1 MTARALLLFNPLA
14 GGVASAGNPR
24 RVSDYLANAGI
35 DAEAVRVDNGFE
47 LDPGLLSKK
56 DLIIVHGGDGTLHRL
71 LPQLL
76 VAGLPVGLIPGG
88 TANVLAREIGIPNRI
103 EEAAR
108 ILSRGRVEPMHLGET
123 DGKPFL
129 LMAGMGADGYLLL
142 KVPNS
147 LKRFL
152 GIAAFWLT
160 GAVRFWEYKLS
171 PFRIHTREEHFEATL
186 AIVSNGRYYGR
197 HLLLAPEACVFEP
210 SLDLVLFQSQNHL
223 RFLGYLWA
231 TLFGRHLALEGVV
244 YRKLTHV
251 SADSDTKTYLQ
262 VDGEPAG
269 VLPRSFSL
277 SPDRLS
283 LLVP

>member
-14 GGVASAGNPR
+14 GGVVSVGNPR
-24 RVSDYLANAGI
+24 RVSDCLADVGI
-35 DAEAVRVDNGFE
+35 DAEQVRVQNGFE
-47 LDPGLLSKK
+47 LDPGRLSKK

-76 VAGLPVGLIPGG
+76 GAGLPVGLIPGG

-108 ILSRGRVEPMHLGET
+108 ILSRGRVEQMHLGQA

-142 KVPNS
+142 KVPDS

-152 GIAAFWLT
+152 GIAAFWLA
-160 GAVRFWEYKLS
+160 GAVRFWEYDLS
-171 PFRIHTREEHFEATL
+171 PFQVHTREEQFDATL

-197 HLLLAPEACVFEP
+197 HLLLAPNASVFEP
-210 SLDLVLFQSQNHL
+210 NLDLVLFQSPNHL
-223 RFLGYLWA
+223 RFLRYLWA
-231 TLFGRHLALEGVV
+231 TLFGRHLSLEDVV
-244 YRKLTHV
+244 YRKLTHARAESGTETHV
-251 SADSDTKTYLQ
+251 Q

-277 SPDRLS
+277 APDRLS
-283 LLVP
+283 LVVP